1 MYDAG
6 LAVLRTEGDVPTAA
20 LGAPARRDD
29 PEQLSSQLGTTPQAR
44 ISYGQRYV
52 FAKSV
57 AVNCLPSV
65 MEFSDGQMS
74 LLCAAATKGV
84 AACGTQP

>member
-1 MYDAG
+1 MLVAGLVDEPGERGRPFVVAGATIAAAAVLRAPVYDAG

-44 ISYGQRYV
+44 ISYGQR
-52 FAKSV
+52 
-57 AVNCLPSV
+57 
-65 MEFSDGQMS
+65 
-74 LLCAAATKGV
+74 
-84 AACGTQP
+84 